1 MSGAMLSKSLI
12 QFSVDGQ
19 DCVPSFLFGLRS
31 NYGRGHGGNGDF
43 LPKGLRPALL
53 CSVTLTLQQAT
64 VDPCLRQRLLDTR
77 RQVWLSLLWGHCS
90 FVLGPDEHKVLFV
103 PPESV
108 FPVLGTLCNQT
119 PLSPQCWGCPVIRSH
134 WPPKSNSLR
143 VLNPFARSPDWENCC
158 GFLEL
163 S

>member
-1 MSGAMLSKSLI
+1 MLSKSLI

-77 RQVWLSLLWGHCS
+77 RQLAWKIHGQEPGRLQSMG
-90 FVLGPDEHKVLFV
+90 
-103 PPESV
+103 
-108 FPVLGTLCNQT
+108 
-119 PLSPQCWGCPVIRSH
+119 
-134 WPPKSNSLR
+134 SLR
-143 VLNPFARSPDWENCC
+143 VGHD
-158 GFLEL
+158 
-163 S
+163 